1 MGTIMQNWKWS
12 LGISKPYQKELLF
25 FFILEL
31 LSIILSLL
39 FIFLSKEAIDYAIH
53 GTTAQMKQTLIL
65 AIASMITGILL
76 HQYASW
82 LNERTRINMLID
94 LQNSLIKKQML
105 STWQFIKNWH
115 TGDIQVRI
123 HTDCD
128 EIVQMIGNSVPSF
141 FLITIRLLG
150 SFGLL
155 WFMDPMLAILILA
168 ISPLFIFS
176 KLYFRKFRALN
187 QQLKKAESNFGHIV
201 QENLRFRMSIRA
213 LALQS
218 LRSNKLLESQSTLAS
233 LKMSVLNFSTLS
245 QSMMRFTMNTGFLIT
260 LTWGIY
266 RLHTGEISFGT
277 MSAFLQ
283 LVGRIQSPIILL
295 MGFVPAFIRYRT
307 ASDRVQEVMAVAIE
321 PECTPEII
329 TAPVSILLEDISF
342 RYDDKFVLDKLN
354 ESFQTGAP
362 TAIIGSSGKGK
373 TTIIR
378 LLLAL
383 LQPDKGHIWIKTA
396 HENIALSAEHRENF
410 AYVPQGDKLFT
421 GTIRENL
428 QIRNTTIPD
437 EKLKEALFTACAE
450 FVFSL
455 PDGLDTEVG
464 ESGYGLSEGQAQRI
478 AVARALLR
486 DCSVWLFDEVTSALD
501 PDTSERLVARLMEAG
516 KNKLLVF
523 VTHDLKLASYC
534 KKTIYIS

>member
-1 MGTIMQNWKWS
+1 MGTIIKNWRWS
-12 LGISKPYQKELLF
+12 LVISKPYQKELVL

-31 LSIILSLL
+31 LSIALSLL
-39 FIFLSKEAIDYAIH
+39 FIFLSKDAIDYAIH
-53 GTTAQMKQTLIL
+53 GTSTEMKQTLIL
-65 AIASMITGILL
+65 AIASMIIGILL

-94 LQNSLIKKQML
+94 LQNKLIKKQML

-123 HTDCD
+123 HTDCN
-128 EIVQMIGNSVPSF
+128 EIVQMLGNGIPSF
-141 FLITIRLLG
+141 FLISIRLFG

-155 WFMDPMLAILILA
+155 WFMDPMLALLILA
-168 ISPLFIFS
+168 ISPLFIFT

-187 QQLKKAESNFGHIV
+187 EELKKAESNFGHIV

-213 LALQS
+213 LGLQA
-218 LRSNKLLESQSTLAS
+218 LRSKKLQHSQSTLSS

-245 QSMMRFTMNTGFLIT
+245 QSIMRFTMNAGFLVT

-307 ASDRVQEVMAVAIE
+307 ASDRVQEVMAVTVE
-321 PECTPEII
+321 PEYESEII
-329 TAPVSILLEDISF
+329 DYPSRILLENICF
-342 RYDDKFVLDKLN
+342 RYDDKLVIEQLN
-354 ESFQTGAP
+354 ESFQTGEP
-362 TAIIGSSGKGK
+362 TAIIGASGKGK

-383 LQPDKGHIWIKTA
+383 LQPDKGHIFIQTEQEK
-396 HENIALSAEHRENF
+396 ILLSAKHRENF

-428 QIRNTTIPD
+428 QISDQQLTD
-437 EKLKEALFTACAE
+437 EKLHEALYTACAE
-450 FVFSL
+450 FVYSL

-478 AVARALLR
+478 AIARALLR
-486 DCSVWLFDEVTSALD
+486 DCSIWLFDEVTSALD
-501 PDTSERLVARLMEAG
+501 PETSGRLVARLMEAG
-516 KNKLLVF
+516 KNKMLVF
-523 VTHDLKLASYC
+523 VTHDLKLASHC

>member
-1 MGTIMQNWKWS
+1 MGTIIKHWKWS
-12 LGISKPYQKELLF
+12 LAISKPYQKELLL
-25 FFILEL
+25 FFIMEL
-31 LSIILSLL
+31 LSIGLSLL

-53 GTTAQMKQTLIL
+53 GTSAQMKQTLII
-65 AIASMITGILL
+65 AIGSVIVGVLL

-94 LQNSLIKKQML
+94 LQNGLIKKQML

-115 TGDIQVRI
+115 TGDVQVRI
-123 HTDCD
+123 HTDCT
-128 EIVQMIGNSVPSF
+128 EIVQMIGNTVPSF
-141 FLITIRLLG
+141 FLISIRLFG

-155 WFMDPMLAILILA
+155 WFMDPMLALLILA
-168 ISPLFIFS
+168 ISPLFFFT
-176 KLYFRKFRALN
+176 KLYFRKFRSLN
-187 QQLKKAESNFGHIV
+187 QELKKAESSFGHIV

-213 LALQS
+213 LGLQS
-218 LRSNKLLESQSTLAS
+218 IRSEKLQNSQSRLAS
-233 LKMSVLNFSTLS
+233 LKMNVLNFSTLS
-245 QSMMRFTMNTGFLIT
+245 QSIMRFTINAGFLIT

-283 LVGRIQSPIILL
+283 LVGRVQSPIILL

-307 ASDRVQEVMAVAIE
+307 ASDRVQEVMSVTVE
-321 PECTPEII
+321 PECEPEII
-329 TAPVSILLEDISF
+329 AAPSSIILENISF
-342 RYDDKFVLDKLN
+342 RYDDKLVIDHLN
-354 ESFQTGAP
+354 ESFQTGEP

-383 LQPDKGHIWIKTA
+383 LQPDKGYIWIKTN
-396 HENIALSAEHRENF
+396 HDKIPLSVKHRENF

-428 QIRNTTIPD
+428 QISNNSIP
-437 EKLKEALFTACAE
+437 EKRLQEALYIACAD

-478 AVARALLR
+478 AIARALLR
-486 DCSVWLFDEVTSALD
+486 DCSIWLFDEVTSALD
-501 PDTSERLVARLMEAG
+501 PETSERLVARLMEAG
-516 KNKLLVF
+516 KNKMLVF
-523 VTHDLKLASYC
+523 VTHDLKLASQC